1 MTGGHAECVTLLM
14 GASCDTELACDTG
27 LTGWQLA
34 AQLKR
39 TQVLALM
46 PPTGGGCAGS
56 ESANVHA
63 HRDNSSRASVAKFGG
78 RRTQRKQRR
87 QGVKGKDV
95 DTAITPLVRGGDA
108 TQTIVM

>member
-46 PPTGGGCAGS
+46 PSVGGGGCAGS
-56 ESANVHA
+56 ESANLHA
-63 HRDNSSRASVAKFGG
+63 HRDNCVAKFGG
-78 RRTQRKQRR
+78 RRTHRKQRR
-87 QGVKGKDV
+87 QGVKGKGF
-95 DTAITPLVRGGDA
+95 DTAITPLVRGGDV